1 MLAGVDFTKNELFAP
16 TVSSPPIEF
25 KGAKIS
31 MVQAADLI
39 GLWGIIV
46 EQ

>member
-1 MLAGVDFTKNELFAP
+1 MLEGVDFTKNQLVAP
-16 TVSSPPIEF
+16 MISAPPIEF

-39 GLWGIIV
+39 SLWGIIV
-46 EQ
+46 E